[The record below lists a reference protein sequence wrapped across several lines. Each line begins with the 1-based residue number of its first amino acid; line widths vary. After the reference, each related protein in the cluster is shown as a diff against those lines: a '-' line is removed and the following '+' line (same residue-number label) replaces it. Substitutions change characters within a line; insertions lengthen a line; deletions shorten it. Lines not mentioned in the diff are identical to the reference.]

1 MHLSV
6 AELSIVDSW
15 RRLAEQK
22 IVEAQKSGLFDN
34 LDGFGKPISF
44 EDDDPNWWIKQK
56 VKAEGL
62 NLLPPALL
70 LARFVER
77 QIERIMKLNS
87 RSAVIDA
94 VNVLNTY
101 IRKANMKI
109 CWGPASTIS
118 EYRHEEILEKW
129 SRSQENSSAENY
141 GT

>member
-1 MHLSV
+1 M
-6 AELSIVDSW
+6 DSW

-34 LDGFGKPISF
+34 LDGFGKPILF

-56 VKAEGL
+56 VRAEGL

-77 QIERIMKLNS
+77 QTERIMKLNS
-87 RSAVIDA
+87 HSAVIDA
-94 VNVLNTY
+94 VDVLNAY

-109 CWGPASTIS
+109 CWGPASTTG
-118 EYRHEEILEKW
+118 EYSHDEILALW
-129 SRSQENSSAENY
+129 RRSQASGNSEKN
-141 GT
+141 GTP